1 MVYTTHLW
9 WFFFFK
15 EIVLTPLFQYNI
27 INWCQWSHP
36 FSIYPFFMTT
46 GSHPITQLPSLS
58 LSIARTLDLTATW
71 ETVKGYPSSFVN
83 HGSSGLFIWYYMYI
97 YIYNIDYICFVGSSC
112 HVRWLKRTGLLP
124 TPFLDHHFSSK
135 NLPFPTC
142 TTVAYFQTHPAI
154 SISVMRFVLVRNIS
168 PQRFSSFPNVSL
180 LTPPTKSSCQPTFVP
195 GPGRVHQST
204 NLLSPKPLLWR
215 PWHLPWTTWPSCV
228 YLVDIHGYP
237 TFQVLMRGGF
247 AKVPF
252 LEAFFWHCNQ
262 AVNTTTNNYILY
274 LLLFIY
280 ISPLFTI
287 HYSQLVTLVKF
298 HFFDEDITNC
308 ELYAANWWIVCE
320 SSPIFQGFS
329 IWVQCGFFR
338 VYPLVWRITEPS
350 PNLHRLRF
358 VDARPEVR
366 GVTTSSQQVMFL
378 TAGFTKYSSPIE
390 LIPGSK
396 VRRYPIAQCPT
407 EGDLQLRQ
415 ELVHALQAKRA
426 WNLSSFYWF
435 MLGFPI
441 HWVLEIVRIESPFNK
456 WWLYVS
462 RKALADDNK
471 WPKRNHHNI

>member
-1 MVYTTHLW
+1 
-9 WFFFFK
+9 
-15 EIVLTPLFQYNI
+15 
-27 INWCQWSHP
+27 
-36 FSIYPFFMTT
+36 MTT

-83 HGSSGLFIWYYMYI
+83 HGSSGLFIWYYM

-308 ELYAANWWIVCE
+308 ERYAANWWIVCE

-378 TAGFTKYSSPIE
+378 DSGVYQILITHWVDSWIE
-390 LIPGSK
+390 GSK
-396 VRRYPIAQCPT
+396 VSHRPVPNGRWSPAAPRTCSCPAGKT
-407 EGDLQLRQ
+407 CLKSQFLL
-415 ELVHALQAKRA
+415 LVHVGIPHS
-426 WNLSSFYWF
+426 LS
-435 MLGFPI
+435 
-441 HWVLEIVRIESPFNK
+441 VRNC
-456 WWLYVS
+456 
-462 RKALADDNK
+462 
-471 WPKRNHHNI
+471 